1 MVTHYHS
8 VVDFET
14 VMCKIVDGD
23 AANMTFSVKLVMRR
37 FRKNESEERV
47 CLHLLQTRSFEIF
60 SLVISR
66 SQSDWQYFH
75 HMYCA
80 LLSGSW
86 RRNDDG
92 WPPIKGNNGTI
103 NQLPIFIIDWNRACL
118 PSHQNLSQKTS
129 HSLVHQKNVPTLH
142 TVTHT
147 HITLS
152 THSHWPHTQTDR
164 QTNRQKK
171 KHEPICLPCMMPC
184 CA

>member
-1 MVTHYHS
+1 MINSILPTLFCLVPSKRFGLSSLPFLSSFLPSLFSLYNPSLYSFFLPLMVTHYHS

-47 CLHLLQTRSFEIF
+47 CLHLLQTHSSEIF

-80 LLSGSW
+80 LLSGS
-86 RRNDDG
+86 
-92 WPPIKGNNGTI
+92 
-103 NQLPIFIIDWNRACL
+103 
-118 PSHQNLSQKTS
+118 
-129 HSLVHQKNVPTLH
+129 
-142 TVTHT
+142 
-147 HITLS
+147 
-152 THSHWPHTQTDR
+152 
-164 QTNRQKK
+164 
-171 KHEPICLPCMMPC
+171 
-184 CA
+184 